1 MRFNGGRCS
10 FGGHVFLCLGGI
22 RVSCVE
28 CSVFCLG
35 ACGVVRCC
43 RCGVDVFLVLGGQ
56 CLA

>member
-1 MRFNGGRCS
+1 MEGGVRLVVMCFS
-10 FGGHVFLCLGGI
+10 AWG
-22 RVSCVE
+22 VE

-43 RCGVDVFLVLGGQ
+43 RCGVDVFLMLGGQ